1 MKLLILLSALL
12 SLPDSAPPKGHLVIV
27 GGGGTPDEVVTRT
40 LTLAGGPKARI
51 VVFPQASNNKD
62 AGQSTVDMFRK
73 AGAKNITILS
83 LDDPRAAVA
92 SVNQADLIWMPG
104 GQQSRLMI
112 ALKNSGVPEA
122 IAERYREGKVVGGTS
137 AGAAVMSKVMLSGDR
152 VLVGLGLWP
161 EVIIDQH
168 FLARKRFNRLLDG
181 VLGHPKLLGVGID
194 EKTAVVV
201 TGSEFEV
208 LGLSRVLVLDAR
220 NAKIDKEKP
229 ATATGIKT
237 HILRTGMK
245 FDWVKGMRTK

>member
-1 MKLLILLSALL
+1 MNLLILISALL
-12 SLPDSAPPKGHLVIV
+12 SVPDPAPPKGHLVIV
-27 GGGGTPDEVVTRT
+27 GGGGTPVEVVTRA
-40 LTLAGGPKARI
+40 LTLAGGPGARI
-51 VVFPQASNNKD
+51 VVFPQASNNED
-62 AGQSTVDMFRK
+62 AGQGTVDMFRE
-73 AGAKNITILS
+73 AGAKKITILS
-83 LDDPRAAVA
+83 LDDKNGAVAAVKKA
-92 SVNQADLIWMPG
+92 NLIWMPG
-104 GQQSRLMI
+104 GSQGRLMD
-112 ALKNSGVPEA
+112 AFKNTGVPEA
-122 IAERYREGKVVGGTS
+122 IADRYREGAVIGGTS

-168 FLARKRFNRLLDG
+168 FLARERFNRLLDG